1 MDEDDLK
8 RGEEI
13 KDELFRAI
21 EESRISIIVFSKRY
35 ADLSWCLDELVKIM
49 ECRSKL
55 GRHVLPIFYHVD
67 PVDPSHVRKQDG
79 DLAEAFHK
87 HEEGIDEEKD
97 GKKREAKQKRVEQW
111 REALTKAANLSGHH
125 LQITD
130 NG

>member
-21 EESRISIIVFSKRY
+21 EESRISIIVFSK
-35 ADLSWCLDELVKIM
+35 
-49 ECRSKL
+49 
-55 GRHVLPIFYHVD
+55 
-67 PVDPSHVRKQDG
+67 RKQDG